1 MKYSIIICYRDRKE
15 HLDILSPRLN
25 EVFSGSDFEIIL
37 VEQDDNDKFLRGN
50 LLNAGAQHAKGDIL
64 IFHDVDHYPVDE
76 ATRGPGGTTFFQSLP
91 ARPPHNIYEP
101 PKGVDMWL
109 PIRRVEY
116 IDNEFN
122 SLPREDVPSGYR
134 HFKDGVDADFYGGVS
149 VFRREAFF
157 KINGFSS
164 LYRGWGLEDA
174 DLRERVKHYGLNVQ
188 RGDGEFYALQH
199 ENSDPG
205 IEDTDFQRNQQIF
218 SRWGAFL
225 HAGVNTQTQTT
236 NVYRYEPEVGILAN
250 PWIKATNFLTTTPE
264 GLPFMSID
272 GVTEFYQ
279 DVAERHVQIWNT
291 FKTMVNEYAEL
302 KNHRDW
308 VVQNDFGYGNRAFHW
323 MWNLIC
329 KELPMDFKFL
339 EIGVFKGQV
348 ISLMSLLNKHHKK
361 NGMVYGITPLTNAGD
376 KYSKHPEVDYE
387 DHIQRIYQNFGL
399 DASDLGIIQ
408 GFSNDPDII
417 ETALE
422 IGPFDVV
429 FVDGCHDYDVVVSD
443 IINYGEMLKPGGLM
457 VIDDVSNYLNIPD
470 GLIRMDWRGLEDV
483 SNAARDTIEKDAN
496 FNELFA
502 VGHNR
507 IWKKNV

>member
-1 MKYSIIICYRDRKE
+1 MKFSIIICYRDRIE
-15 HLDILSPRLN
+15 HLDILSSRLR
-25 EVFSGSDFEIIL
+25 ELFSGTSYEII
-37 VEQDDNDKFLRGN
+37 VIEQDDQDKFLRGN
-50 LLNAGAQHAKGDIL
+50 LLNVGAQEAKGDIL
-64 IFHDVDHYPVDE
+64 IFHDVDHVLQAEDHFAYD
-76 ATRGPGGTTFFQSLP
+76 
-91 ARPPHNIYEP
+91 PPE
-101 PKGVDMWL
+101 GVDMWL
-109 PIRRVEY
+109 PIKRVTYVNNDLEP
-116 IDNEFN
+116 
-122 SLPREDVPSGYR
+122 LPMDKVPSGYR
-134 HFKDGVDADFYGGVS
+134 HFKDAVDDNFYGGVS

-174 DLRERVKHYGLNVQ
+174 DLRKRVKHYGLNVQ
-188 RGDGEFYALQH
+188 RGNGHFYALQH

-205 IEDTDFQRNQQIF
+205 IEDSDFQRNQQLF

-225 HAGVNTQTQTT
+225 HAGVNTQTQTL
-236 NVYRYEPEVGILAN
+236 NLGVRQYCYYH
-250 PWIKATNFLTTTPE
+250 KATNFMTATPD
-264 GLPFMSID
+264 GMPFMSID

-279 DVAERHVQIWNT
+279 DVPEKHVQIWNT
-291 FKTMVNEYAEL
+291 FKAMVNEYSEL

-329 KELPMDFKFL
+329 KELPTDFKFL

-361 NGMVYGITPLTNAGD
+361 DGMVYGITPLTNAGD

-387 DHIQRIYQNFGL
+387 AHIQRIYQNFGL

-408 GFSNDPDII
+408 GFSNDPEII
-417 ETALE
+417 ETAQD

-429 FVDGCHDYDVVVSD
+429 FIDGCHDYDVVVSD

-457 VIDDVSNYLNIPD
+457 VIDDVSNYLKIPD

-496 FNELFA
+496 FHELFA